1 MSTYHVG
8 QEKFTSR
15 VKAEQEFDRHRKQT
29 LVGILPITTPVRG
42 RALVVIPSLEQIEQ
56 TITYTGNRDLISK
69 DIIDYIKQETMKNVE
84 LMFTSLEK
92 RQIFDELTLEY
103 SNIPQS
109 ASLGDHDFLIYL
121 LTGPGSAQWYFKS
134 RGDNKAQ
141 AVAMDMEK
149 LVGAP
154 GTTSWLDSIEELAK
168 THKITEKAVVSASR
182 LNVDTISKKSD
193 YNVHDAGVQY
203 AHWAVIIGLSNY
215 KDTRTFVQH
224 HFPRTLRTHIH
235 PIPYHTAYLTSCF

>member
-103 SNIPQS
+103 SNNPQS
-109 ASLGDHDFLIYL
+109 ASLGDHDFLIYPL
-121 LTGPGSAQWYFKS
+121 MVPELVLPSGSSLWYFKS

-141 AVAMDMEK
+141 NVAMDMEK

-154 GTTSWLDSIEELAK
+154 RTISWLDSIEELVK
-168 THKITEKAVVSASR
+168 THKLQKGR
-182 LNVDTISKKSD
+182 
-193 YNVHDAGVQY
+193 
-203 AHWAVIIGLSNY
+203 
-215 KDTRTFVQH
+215 
-224 HFPRTLRTHIH
+224 
-235 PIPYHTAYLTSCF
+235 